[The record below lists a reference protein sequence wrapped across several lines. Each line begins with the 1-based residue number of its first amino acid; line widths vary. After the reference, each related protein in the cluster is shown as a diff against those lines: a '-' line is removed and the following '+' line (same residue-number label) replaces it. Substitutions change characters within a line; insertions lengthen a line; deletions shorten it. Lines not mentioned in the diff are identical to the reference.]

1 MPIYILSAGSDAT
14 RAGIVE
20 RSIRR
25 AIPDLAP
32 AASIQEVME
41 RVVPGS
47 TDPIYLLI
55 VAPTRAQS
63 DIARLTEAAAAHHG
77 RVFFILISDEI
88 SASDYKALVR
98 TGAADWVSIAADPQ
112 EILEVIARHRPRPG
126 MDRAD
131 AVRPVAV
138 SFVPSAGG
146 VGNTTLVVEAAIRL
160 KTKKDS
166 RHRNICI
173 VDLDF
178 QGSHVCDYLDIEP
191 RLKIQEISDHPERL
205 DAQLFEIFT
214 SRHRSGVH
222 VFAAPRSRFEFRE
235 SQISALDCFFN
246 LASKAYDLI
255 FIDLPTT
262 WFSWTSQIVSASDG
276 VVVTGMNSIPC
287 LRQTAETLAA
297 VRAARPTASAI
308 AVAVNR
314 CQRRLMGGVVN
325 RHHVES
331 VLENERIFYV
341 GNEPT
346 MMESVN
352 TGTPLGLS
360 KTTGAFGREIATIAA
375 FCAELKSSRAGEAQ

>member
-1 MPIYILSAGSDAT
+1 MAIYILSAGSDAT

-32 AASIQEVME
+32 VGSIQDLVE
-41 RVVPGS
+41 RVAPGS
-47 TDPIYLLI
+47 NDPTYLLI

-63 DIARLTEAAAAHHG
+63 DLARLTEAAATHHG

-112 EILEVIARHRPRPG
+112 EILDIIARHRARLG
-126 MDRAD
+126 TERAD
-131 AVRPVAV
+131 GVRPVAV
-138 SFVPSAGG
+138 SFMPSAGG
-146 VGNTTLVVEAAIRL
+146 VGNTTLVVETAIRL
-160 KTKKDS
+160 KTSKAN

-205 DAQLFEIFT
+205 DAQLFEIFI
-214 SRHRSGVH
+214 SRHPSGVH
-222 VFAAPRSRFEFRE
+222 VFAAPRSKFEFRE
-235 SQISALDCFFN
+235 SHISALDGLFN

-255 FIDLPTT
+255 LIDLPTT

-276 VVVTGMNSIPC
+276 VVVTAMNSIPG

-297 VRAARPTASAI
+297 IRAARPAASTVAI
-308 AVAVNR
+308 AVNR

-360 KTTGAFGREIATIAA
+360 KATGAFGKEIAAIAE
-375 FCAELKSSRAGEAQ
+375 FCATLKSSRASEAQ